1 MIHCEGTRCSI
12 SGAVTVDSVGGLL
25 RELQP
30 QWAAN
35 KLDTLDFSGVESAD
49 SAALALV
56 FSAMRQAQQAGLTL
70 SCTGLPESFT
80 TLAELYGVS
89 GLLPA

>member
-1 MIHCEGTRCSI
+1 VIACEGKCCRI
-12 SGAVTVDSVGGLL
+12 GGAVTVDSVGGLL

-30 QWAAN
+30 QLAN
-35 KLDTLDFSGVESAD
+35 GIDVLDFSAVEVAD

-56 FSAMRQAQQAGLTL
+56 FSAMRYVQQAGRTL
-70 SCTGLPESFT
+70 SLVGLPASFT

-89 GLLPA
+89 ELLPA

>member
-1 MIHCEGTRCSI
+1 VIVCEANRCRI
-12 SGAVTVDSVGGLL
+12 AGAVTVDSAGSLL

-30 QWAAN
+30 QFAEGV
-35 KLDTLDFSGVESAD
+35 DTLDFSGVDTAD

-56 FSAMRQAQQAGLTL
+56 FSAMRQVRQAGRTL
-70 SCTGLPESFT
+70 VCTGLPASFI

-89 GLLPA
+89 ELLPA

>member
-1 MIHCEGTRCSI
+1 MTCEGNCCRI
-12 SGAVTVDSVGGLL
+12 SGTVTVDSAGGLL
-25 RELQP
+25 RALHP
-30 QWAAN
+30 QLARGV
-35 KLDTLDFSGVESAD
+35 DTLDFSGVDSAD

-56 FSAMRQAQQAGLTL
+56 FSAMRQARQAGRTL
-70 SCTGLPESFT
+70 ACTGLPASFT

>member
-1 MIHCEGTRCSI
+1 VIDCDDTRCRI
-12 SGAVTVDSVGGLL
+12 GGAVTVDSVGGLL

-30 QWAAN
+30 RIAN
-35 KLDTLDFSGVESAD
+35 GLTTLDFSEIDSVD

-56 FSAMRQAQQAGLTL
+56 FSAMRQARQAGHTL
-70 SCTGLPESFT
+70 ACTGLPESFT

-89 GLLPA
+89 ELLPA

>member
-1 MIHCEGTRCSI
+1 MIACDDAGCRI
-12 SGAVTVDSVGGLL
+12 AGAVTFDTVGGLL

-30 QWAAN
+30 RLA
-35 KLDTLDFSGVESAD
+35 KGLETLDFSGVETAD

-56 FSAMRQAQQAGLTL
+56 FSVMRQTRQAGRTL
-70 SCTGLPESFT
+70 NCTGLPSSFG

-89 GLLPA
+89 DLLPT

>member
-1 MIHCEGTRCSI
+1 MLCEGNCCRI
-12 SGAVTVDSVGGLL
+12 AGAVTVDSVGGLL

-30 QWAAN
+30 QLAQGV
-35 KLDTLDFSGVESAD
+35 DTLDFSGVETLD

-56 FSAMRQAQQAGLTL
+56 FSAMRQTRQAGRTL
-70 SCTGLPESFT
+70 VCKGLPASFT

-89 GLLPA
+89 ELLPA

>member
-1 MIHCEGTRCSI
+1 MDCEGNCCRI
-12 SGAVTVDSVGGLL
+12 AGAVTVDSVGGLL

-30 QWAAN
+30 QLAQGV
-35 KLDTLDFSGVESAD
+35 DTLDFSGVDSAD

-56 FSAMRQAQQAGLTL
+56 FSAMRQAKQAGRTL
-70 SCTGLPESFT
+70 VCTGLPASFT

-89 GLLPA
+89 ELLPA

>member
-1 MIHCEGTRCSI
+1 VITCEDHCCRI
-12 SGAVTVDSVGGLL
+12 DGAVTVDSIGGLL

-30 QWAAN
+30 H
-35 KLDTLDFSGVESAD
+35 LSSGVDVLDFSAVETAD

-56 FSAMRQAQQAGLTL
+56 FSAMRYAQQAGHTL
-70 SCTGLPESFT
+70 SLVGLPTSFA

-89 GLLPA
+89 ELLPA